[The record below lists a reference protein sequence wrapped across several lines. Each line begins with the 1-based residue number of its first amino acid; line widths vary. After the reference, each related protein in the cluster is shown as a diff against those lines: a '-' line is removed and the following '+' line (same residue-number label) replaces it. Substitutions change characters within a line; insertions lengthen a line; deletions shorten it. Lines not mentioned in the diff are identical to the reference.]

1 MLSIFFT
8 TVILLP
14 VLAGFGRISEYVWRP
29 LNTGIS
35 GKLISGI
42 FALCIISVVMSFA
55 VPLNVFYEGFI
66 IITGISAFFYF
77 RIYEA
82 FYSFFL
88 NNYRFFLP
96 LAAFVMFA
104 GSFFP
109 FILDHFGYY
118 VPTVQWLAQ
127 FGLVKGISNLDLLL
141 GQMSVWH
148 IFQAGFSGFTDVF
161 LRINVVLLIVYLIY
175 ILEKKSWLHL
185 FFLPLLFF
193 FSQSPS
199 PDLPVIVFSLI
210 LLDEI
215 LSGNSNITA
224 IFTFSAVVFAIK
236 PTAVWLPLFVFLYGI
251 FKMKS
256 SWRCLWAGIAVMVL
270 FIFKNIWVFGYPV
283 FPMSVP
289 QLGIAWSPNAGLLK
303 ISAQTAVEKT
313 FDMQYS
319 YEEIMRFLGWDYIK
333 NWLFLSG
340 VKSAIHIF
348 YIFSLLFFTVFAVV
362 KKEKTLWFLW
372 IAVVFKTL
380 LVLMFSAQYRF
391 FMEIFF
397 VIFFVI
403 FYRRVRLRHGLMVYT
418 VAGAA
423 AFAVL
428 SFPGLIQK
436 SLPSFKLGKFM
447 MGFQKGQLLEPSVFA
462 WKKYRT
468 HTIGNLT
475 FHVVEGYPFSFDV
488 PLPAISPEFLKEDL
502 EAGIFPQKVSDDL
515 KAGFRWRD
523 LNAEE
528 RAQLQK
534 IVDDLYGKNPD

>member
-66 IITGISAFFYF
+66 IITGISAFFYL

-210 LLDEI
+210 LLDEV

-313 FDMQYS
+313 FDMQYG
-319 YEEIMRFLGWDYIK
+319 YEEIMRFSGWDYIK